1 MQIARSFDRETIIK
15 IAKGFL
21 ISATGAGALYL
32 LSMLGRIEFTNPTL
46 AYLASWGIPF
56 LTNAVKEWLKGV

>member
-1 MQIARSFDRETIIK
+1 MQIARSFDRETLIK

-32 LSMLGRIEFTNPTL
+32 LSMLGQIEFTNPQV
-46 AYLASWGIPF
+46 AYLVSWGVPF
-56 LTNAVKEWLKGV
+56 LVNVIKEWLKGV